1 MNNTVRIAY
10 EIVAVE
16 AEKLFNKV
24 VSARNQEE
32 VFQKYKDYTDYLE
45 ACGWSVAEYDQE
57 QLKRIDTDWEPPQN

>member
-1 MNNTVRIAY
+1 MNNTNRIAY

-45 ACGWSVAEYDQE
+45 ACGWSVSEFDAEM
-57 QLKRIDTDWEPPQN
+57 LKRINQDWEPPQN